1 MATRSDDMTG
11 VLLAGGRSRRMGRD
25 KRFLELDGR
34 TLLDLTL
41 AGLEAVFSTVIVSV
55 ADRDPRLDSLR
66 HRVVT
71 DVVPD
76 RAALGGLY
84 TALSASA
91 TPRIFAAA
99 CDMPLLNPAVVAR
112 LLTLAGNAD
121 VVMVQLAN
129 GLQPMH
135 AIYSKACLPHLERMA
150 SANQLAI
157 QELSRASG
165 LNVRIVP
172 EEDIRDLDPQF
183 LSFLNVNT
191 PADLE
196 FVRKLLSERR

>member
-1 MATRSDDMTG
+1 MNTRPDDMTG

-41 AGLEAVFSTVIVSV
+41 GVLDTLFSEIIVAVAEPDS
-55 ADRDPRLDSLR
+55 RLDRLR

-71 DVVPD
+71 DLIPNC
-76 RAALGGLY
+76 AALGGLY
-84 TALSASA
+84 TALSVAA

-99 CDMPLLNPAVVAR
+99 CDMPLLNPAVITRLMTVAMD
-112 LLTLAGNAD
+112 TD
-121 VVMVQLAN
+121 VVMVRLAS

-135 AIYSKACLPHLERMA
+135 AVYSKACLPHLQRMA
-150 SANQLAI
+150 TANQLSV
-157 QELSRASG
+157 QDLSRAPG
-165 LNVRIVP
+165 LTVRIVP
-172 EEDIRDLDPQF
+172 EEEIRDLDPQF